1 MTTAII
7 CTALLAAL
15 VFALGLNVSRLRGST
30 TTQQPTAPDDRLY
43 VAIRAHGNA
52 TEYVPTL
59 AVLILLV
66 GSREPAAWMVATFVV
81 ATVARYVHA
90 LGVLRAGDMNK
101 PVPLRMV
108 GAMAT
113 YAAGLVLAGAAV
125 VVA

>member
-15 VFALGLNVSRLRGST
+15 VFALGLNVSRLRGSA
-30 TTQQPTAPDDRLY
+30 TTQQPAAPDDRLY
-43 VAIRAHGNA
+43 VAVRAHGNA